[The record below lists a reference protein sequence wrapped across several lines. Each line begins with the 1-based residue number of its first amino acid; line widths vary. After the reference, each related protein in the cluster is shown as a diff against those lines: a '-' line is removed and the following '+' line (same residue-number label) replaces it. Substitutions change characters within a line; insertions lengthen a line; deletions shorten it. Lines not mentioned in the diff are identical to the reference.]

1 MGQHILAIEIG
12 TERVRAALADRS
24 FKSLELLGV
33 FEEERALDEADLS
46 GAVSRIIKAAGP
58 HDIVI
63 TALPGEFVAKRL
75 LKLPFTDR
83 RRLQQVVPF
92 ALEEHLPFA
101 VDDAAVAFA
110 RVGRDGDETL
120 VVAAIARKAD
130 LQRHLEML
138 SRAAVD
144 PKTITLSTFALAG
157 FLMRTRNGH
166 GGAHLVVELDETN
179 ASMVLID
186 ATGTPRAM
194 RTVKGGLDAGIK
206 PRSARLDNPILA
218 MVRQTLLAHR
228 TDHALPELVLAGPGS
243 SGVGLR
249 EELIKALDVPV
260 REFADFDLSPLI
272 QGVNGQSGRFAGC
285 LAMLLGESPVAPL
298 ELINFRQGEFAFHG
312 SSGMAHPLR
321 MTAILGT
328 LAVVVALMHLI
339 LSISVGYRQLH
350 LLDQQIEAVTAPTL
364 GNSDPAS
371 ARTLLQAK
379 IADLNK
385 RLRMLGGN
393 LGHGS
398 PLDVLRD
405 LSQAIPPS
413 IPIQADS
420 LLVDDNGLKL
430 EGSADSF
437 ATVDQIK
444 RALERS
450 GDFSSIQV
458 EHAGAG
464 SDTSK
469 VEFRL
474 SATLRDAAGY

>member
-1 MGQHILAIEIG
+1 MGQHILAIEMG

-24 FKSLELLGV
+24 FKSMQLLGL
-33 FEEERALDEADLS
+33 FEEERGTGESDLS
-46 GAVSRIIKAAGP
+46 GAISRIIKAAGP
-58 HDIVI
+58 RDIVVS
-63 TALPGEFVAKRL
+63 ALPGEFVAKRL
-75 LKLPFTDR
+75 LRLPFTDR

-130 LQRHLEML
+130 LQRHLDML
-138 SRAAVD
+138 AHAAVD
-144 PKTITLSTFALAG
+144 PKTVTLSTFALAG
-157 FLMRTRNGH
+157 FLTRARNGQ
-166 GGAHLVVELDETN
+166 GGAHLVVEIDEANT
-179 ASMVLID
+179 SMVLID
-186 ATGTPRAM
+186 ASGTPRAM
-194 RTVKGGLDAGIK
+194 RTVKRNLGGGL
-206 PRSARLDNPILA
+206 RSVGTQLDNPMLS

-228 TDHALPELVLAGPGS
+228 GDQVLPELVLAGPDAAGA
-243 SGVGLR
+243 GIR
-249 EELIKALDVPV
+249 EELVRALDVPV
-260 REFADFDLSPLI
+260 REFGDFDLSRLI
-272 QGVNGQSGRFAGC
+272 QGVNGQSARFAGC
-285 LAMLLGESPVAPL
+285 LAMLLGEAPVAPL

-312 SSGMAHPLR
+312 ASGAAHPLR
-321 MTAILGT
+321 FTAILGSV
-328 LAVVVALMHLI
+328 AIAVALLHLI
-339 LSISVGYRQLH
+339 LSLSLGYRQLH
-350 LLDQQIEAVTAPTL
+350 LLDQQIESVTAPLL
-364 GNSDPAS
+364 GDSDPAS
-371 ARTLLQAK
+371 ARSLLQTK

-405 LSQAIPPS
+405 LSQAIPPA
-413 IPIQADS
+413 IPIQASS
-420 LLVDDNGLKL
+420 LVVDDTGLKL

-450 GDFSSIQV
+450 GDFAAIQV

-464 SDTSK
+464 TDTSK

-474 SATLRDAAGY
+474 SATLKDGAAY

>member
-1 MGQHILAIEIG
+1 MGQHILAIEMG
-12 TERVRAALADRS
+12 TERVRAALVDRS
-24 FKSLELLGV
+24 FKSMQLLGL
-33 FEEERALDEADLS
+33 FEEARAADEADLS

-58 HDIVI
+58 RDVVI
-63 TALPGEFVAKRL
+63 TALPAEYVAKRL
-75 LKLPFTDR
+75 LRLPFTDR

-120 VVAAIARKAD
+120 VVAAVARKVD

-138 SRAAVD
+138 ARAAVD
-144 PKTITLSTFALAG
+144 PKTVTLSTFALAG
-157 FLMRTRNGH
+157 FLTRAHNGNN
-166 GGAHLVVELDETN
+166 AAYLVVELDEANT
-179 ASMVLID
+179 SMVLID
-186 ATGTPRAM
+186 ANGTPRAM
-194 RTVKGGLDAGIK
+194 RTVKRGFDGSPRPAGTQ
-206 PRSARLDNPILA
+206 LDNPMLS

-228 TDHALPELVLAGPGS
+228 GEQALPELVLAGPAAGS
-243 SGVGLR
+243 AGIR
-249 EELIKALDVPV
+249 EQFVKALDVPV

-272 QGVNGQSGRFAGC
+272 QGVNGQSARFAGC
-285 LAMLLGESPVAPL
+285 LAMLLSEAPVTPL

-312 SSGMAHPLR
+312 ASGAAHPWR
-321 MTAILGT
+321 FTAALGGA
-328 LAVVVALMHLI
+328 AVAVALLHLI

-350 LLDQQIEAVTAPTL
+350 LLDQQIEAVTNPIL
-364 GNSDPAS
+364 GNTDPAS
-371 ARTLLQAK
+371 ARTQLQAK

-385 RLRMLGGN
+385 QLRMLGGN

-405 LSQAIPPS
+405 LSQAIPPA
-413 IPIQADS
+413 IPIQADT
-420 LLVDDNGLKL
+420 LVVNDSGLKL

-450 GDFSSIQV
+450 GDFGAIQV

-474 SATLRDAAGY
+474 SAALKDGANY